1 MNDQINK
8 LNMLHQCF
16 QNAMRL
22 KNVDNELSKAPLSSS
37 SLSIIFA
44 LDMGHAN
51 SMQINHYCN
60 MLFCNQDHD
69 LDPQIISPLIADG
82 HICFDKLHKINTCQ
96 LEI

>member
-1 MNDQINK
+1 
-8 LNMLHQCF
+8 
-16 QNAMRL
+16 MRL
-22 KNVDNELSKAPLSSS
+22 KNVHNELSKAPLSS

-69 LDPQIISPLIADG
+69 LDPQIIPPLIAAMA
-82 HICFDKLHKINTCQ
+82 IFV
-96 LEI
+96 